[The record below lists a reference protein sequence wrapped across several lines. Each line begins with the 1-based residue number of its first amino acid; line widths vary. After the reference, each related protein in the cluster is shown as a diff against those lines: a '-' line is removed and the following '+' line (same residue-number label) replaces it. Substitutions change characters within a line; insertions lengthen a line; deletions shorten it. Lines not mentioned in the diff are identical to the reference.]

1 MWKERR
7 SRVEKVRDTES
18 WINGIE
24 LKSKSSINTHPLKEN
39 QKFLCNIVNGQVAPD
54 SVNVQNALQ
63 IGEQQSNDFSASLP
77 QGFHETIQK
86 IVKTEDSGGDEESCD

>member
-1 MWKERR
+1 M
-7 SRVEKVRDTES
+7 RDTES

-86 IVKTEDSGGDEESCD
+86 IVKTREVMKKAVTDKGKVIYDMED

>member
-1 MWKERR
+1 M
-7 SRVEKVRDTES
+7 RDTES

-39 QKFLCNIVNGQVAPD
+39 QKCLCNIVNGQ
-54 SVNVQNALQ
+54 VNVQNALQ